1 MLWNEE
7 QGAWFDYDLINK
19 KQRLYFT
26 PTNLSPLYFGCFDI
40 TNKAVLARKILA
52 YIDSTGI
59 VAFPGGLPA
68 TVMHTGEQWDWP
80 NGNCEMFCCCWFCF
94 FVHKSHALNISF
106 IQTFIPKHGHLCS
119 IGSLKVYAHWTI
131 TYDFCCRL

>member
-7 QGAWFDYDLINK
+7 KGAWFDYDLINK

-26 PTNLSPLYFGCFDI
+26 PTNLSPLYFECF
-40 TNKAVLARKILA
+40 NKTDKAALARKVLA

-59 VAFPGGLPA
+59 DAFPGGLPS

-80 NGNCEMFCCCWFCF
+80 NGNRKM
-94 FVHKSHALNISF
+94 
-106 IQTFIPKHGHLCS
+106 
-119 IGSLKVYAHWTI
+119 
-131 TYDFCCRL
+131 